1 MSLRAVVLI
10 SASLAL
16 AACQTTG
23 ETASHSAPTVSG
35 AAPSHAS
42 VTTIERSRQDA
53 NRDDV
58 IQSLAQRKVRSLD
71 VSAFRAVT
79 VEVWNGTVLLMGAVI
94 KPEQRRRAE
103 QAAAGV
109 QGVNK
114 VLNELV
120 LAEDRALDL
129 FIPDQAMEDKLR
141 QTLGIAG
148 KSGLTIRVLNNV
160 AFLLGGVADKTQAQA
175 LKEDAGE
182 VDGIKWVVAH
192 LTPTP

>member
-1 MSLRAVVLI
+1 MSFRAVVLI

-23 ETASHSAPTVSG
+23 ETAPHSAPTVSG
-35 AAPSHAS
+35 ATPSHAP

-109 QGVNK
+109 QGVQK

>member
-1 MSLRAVVLI
+1 MSFRAVVLI
-10 SASLAL
+10 SACLAL
-16 AACQTTG
+16 VACQTTG
-23 ETASHSAPTVSG
+23 ETASHAAPTVSG
-35 AAPSHAS
+35 TAPSHAP
-42 VTTIERSRQDA
+42 VATIERSRQDA

-58 IQSLAQRKVRSLD
+58 IQSLAQRKIRGLD
-71 VSAFRAVT
+71 ASAFRAVT

-109 QGVNK
+109 QGVNT

-129 FIPDQAMEDKLR
+129 FIPDHAMEDKVR
-141 QTLGIAG
+141 QSLGIEG

-160 AFLLGGVADKTQAQA
+160 AFLLGGVADKAQA
-175 LKEDAGE
+175 RTLKEDAGE

-192 LTPTP
+192 LGVAP

>member
-1 MSLRAVVLI
+1 MSLRAVVLM
-10 SASLAL
+10 STGLAL

-23 ETASHSAPTVSG
+23 ETASNPAPTVSG
-35 AAPSHAS
+35 AAPHAAVS
-42 VTTIERSRQDA
+42 TIERSRQDA

-58 IQSLAQRKVRSLD
+58 IQSLVQRKVRSLD
-71 VSAFRAVT
+71 ASAFRAVT

-109 QGVNK
+109 QGVQK

-129 FIPDQAMEDKLR
+129 FIPNTAMETKIR
-141 QTLGIAG
+141 QALGVEG

-160 AFLLGGVADKTQAQA
+160 AFLLGGVADKAQAQT

-192 LTPTP
+192 LATTP

>member
-1 MSLRAVVLI
+1 MSLRMVVLM
-10 SASLAL
+10 STCLAL

-23 ETASHSAPTVSG
+23 ETASSPTPTVSG
-35 AAPSHAS
+35 PAPHAAVAT
-42 VTTIERSRQDA
+42 VERSRQDA

-58 IQSLAQRKVRSLD
+58 IQSLTQRKIRALD
-71 VSAFRAVT
+71 ASAFRAVT

-109 QGVNK
+109 QGVTK
-114 VLNELV
+114 VRNELV

-129 FIPDQAMEDKLR
+129 FIPDQAMENKVR

-160 AFLLGGVADKTQAQA
+160 AFLLGGVADKAQAQA

-182 VDGIKWVVAH
+182 VEGIKWVVAH
-192 LTPTP
+192 LVSAP

>member
-1 MSLRAVVLI
+1 MSLRAVVLM
-10 SASLAL
+10 STCLAL

-23 ETASHSAPTVSG
+23 ETASNPAPTVSG
-35 AAPSHAS
+35 AAPHAAVS
-42 VTTIERSRQDA
+42 TIERSRQDA

-71 VSAFRAVT
+71 ASAFRAVT
-79 VEVWNGTVLLMGAVI
+79 VEVWNGTALLMGAVI

-109 QGVNK
+109 QGVQK

-129 FIPDQAMEDKLR
+129 FIPNTAMETKIR
-141 QTLGIAG
+141 QALGVEG

-160 AFLLGGVADKTQAQA
+160 AFLLGGVADKAQAQT

-192 LTPTP
+192 LATTP

>member
-1 MSLRAVVLI
+1 MKRIAALMLAAI
-10 SASLAL
+10 AL

-23 ETASHSAPTVSG
+23 DSAPSATPQATNAT
-35 AAPSHAS
+35 AAHAL
-42 VTTIERSRQDA
+42 VNTLERSRQDA

-58 IQSLAQRKVRSLD
+58 IQSLALRKVRALD
-71 VSAFRAVT
+71 ATAYRAVT
-79 VEVWNGTVLLMGAVI
+79 VEVWNGTALVMGAVI

-103 QAAAGV
+103 QNVAAI
-109 QGVNK
+109 QGVTK

-129 FIPDQAMEDKLR
+129 FIPNTAMEAKVR
-141 QTLGIAG
+141 QALGIEG
-148 KSGLTIRVLNNV
+148 KSALTIRVLNNV
-160 AFLLGGVADKTQAQA
+160 AFLLGGVADKAQAQA

-192 LTPTP
+192 LATAP

>member
-1 MSLRAVVLI
+1 MKRIAALMMAAI
-10 SASLAL
+10 AL

-23 ETASHSAPTVSG
+23 DNTSAPSPQVAN
-35 AAPSHAS
+35 AAPAHALVS
-42 VTTIERSRQDA
+42 PQERSRQDA

-58 IQSLAQRKVRSLD
+58 IQSLALRKVRSLD
-71 VSAFRAVT
+71 ATAYRAVT
-79 VEVWNGTVLLMGAVI
+79 IEVWNGTALVMGAVI

-103 QAAAGV
+103 QNVAAI
-109 QGVNK
+109 QGVTK

-129 FIPDQAMEDKLR
+129 FIPNTAMETKVR
-141 QTLGIAG
+141 QALGLEG
-148 KSGLTIRVLNNV
+148 KSALTIRVLNNV
-160 AFLLGGVADKTQAQA
+160 AFLLGGVADKAQAQA

-192 LTPTP
+192 LATAP

>member
-1 MSLRAVVLI
+1 MSLRMVVLM
-10 SASLAL
+10 STCLAL

-23 ETASHSAPTVSG
+23 ETASSPTPTVSG
-35 AAPSHAS
+35 PVPHAAVAT
-42 VTTIERSRQDA
+42 VERSRQDA

-58 IQSLAQRKVRSLD
+58 IQSLTQRKIRALD
-71 VSAFRAVT
+71 ASAFRAVT

-109 QGVNK
+109 QGVTK
-114 VLNELV
+114 VRNELV

-129 FIPDQAMEDKLR
+129 FIPDQAMENKVR

-160 AFLLGGVADKTQAQA
+160 AFLLGGVADKAQAQA

-182 VDGIKWVVAH
+182 VEGIKWVVAH
-192 LTPTP
+192 LVSAP

>member
-1 MSLRAVVLI
+1 MKRIAALMMAAI
-10 SASLAL
+10 AL

-23 ETASHSAPTVSG
+23 DSTSAPSPQVAN
-35 AAPSHAS
+35 AAPAHALVS
-42 VTTIERSRQDA
+42 TQERSRQDA

-58 IQSLAQRKVRSLD
+58 IQSLALRKVRALD
-71 VSAFRAVT
+71 VSAYRAVT
-79 VEVWNGTVLLMGAVI
+79 IEVWNGTALVMGAVI

-103 QAAAGV
+103 QNVAAI

-129 FIPDQAMEDKLR
+129 FIHNKAMENKVR
-141 QTLGIAG
+141 QALGVEG
-148 KSGLTIRVLNNV
+148 KSALTIRVLNNV
-160 AFLLGGVADKTQAQA
+160 AFLLGGVADKAQAQA

-182 VDGIKWVVAH
+182 VEGIKWVVAH
-192 LTPTP
+192 LAPTP